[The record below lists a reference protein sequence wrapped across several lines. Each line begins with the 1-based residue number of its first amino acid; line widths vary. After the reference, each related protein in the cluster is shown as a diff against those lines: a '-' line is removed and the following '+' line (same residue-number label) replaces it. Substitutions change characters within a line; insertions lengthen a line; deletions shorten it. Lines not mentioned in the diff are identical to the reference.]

1 MPMTIQIRHWDD
13 EGNTVIHE
21 FPAKNEVCWHCEGVG
36 GFEEWDERALLEDH
50 PNFCT
55 CGECHGRRVVLV
67 VDEDRLTEEQ
77 QTILT
82 EVDAAE
88 RELAEESRLRAA
100 GYQF

>member
-1 MPMTIQIRHWDD
+1 MS
-13 EGNTVIHE
+13 
-21 FPAKNEVCWHCEGVG
+21 FPRRMRCAGTAKASAVSR
-36 GFEEWDERALLEDH
+36 WDERAMLEDR